1 MAENNELSKLQ
12 EALSVFRAQV
22 KQPAL
27 DAKNTFYK
35 ESAGYVTL
43 AGVQQAVDEG
53 IKGTGLAY
61 VQLVNS
67 DDNGNVY
74 VETIITHKLGGI
86 LRSGKL
92 NIPPKKRDA
101 QGLGSSITYS
111 RRYQL
116 AAMFGITSDK
126 DDDANA
132 AVGGNP
138 NQGRKQAPKKMAP
151 KVDPNLKKRYMDLLN
166 SLGKA
171 YPDTSNNKLEA
182 SVKNHAFSN
191 PSYQLA
197 TNADYGKAIN
207 VIQEQLR
214 KSGAVEETTLNGF
227 N

>member
-27 DAKNTFYK
+27 DGSNPYFN
-35 ESAGYVTL
+35 SGYVTL

-61 VQLVNS
+61 VQLVSS

-92 NIPPKKRDA
+92 SIPPKKKDA

-138 NQGRKQAPKKMAP
+138 NQGRKQAPNQQSPKADQQLRSQYLKLMA
-151 KVDPNLKKRYMDLLN
+151 DLE
-166 SLGKA
+166 SA
-171 YPDTSNNKLEA
+171 FPESNRQQLEA
-182 SVKNHAFSN
+182 RIRTVVFNNA
-191 PSYQLA
+191 SYTIQ
-197 TNADYGKAIN
+197 TNKDFYKAIN
-207 VIQEQLR
+207 FMKAQLMTNTHV
-214 KSGAVEETTLNGF
+214 K
-227 N
+227 

>member
-12 EALSVFRAQV
+12 EALSVFRAQI
-22 KQPAL
+22 KQPKL
-27 DAKNTFYK
+27 DGSNPYFN
-35 ESAGYVTL
+35 SNYVTL

-61 VQLVNS
+61 VQLVSS

-74 VETIITHKLGGI
+74 VETIITHKLGGS

-92 NIPPKKRDA
+92 SIPPKKRDA
-101 QGLGSSITYS
+101 QGQGSAITYA

-138 NQGRKQAPKKMAP
+138 NQGHKQAPKQQSSKVNQQLRSHYLKLIADLENAFP
-151 KVDPNLKKRYMDLLN
+151 K
-166 SLGKA
+166 
-171 YPDTSNNKLEA
+171 SNRQQLEA
-182 SVKNHAFSN
+182 RIRTAVFNNAN
-191 PSYQLA
+191 YTIQ
-197 TNADYGKAIN
+197 TNDEFNKAIEFMN
-207 VIQEQLR
+207 EQLR
-214 KSGAVEETTLNGF
+214 KSNHVK
-227 N
+227 

>member
-1 MAENNELSKLQ
+1 MSENNELSKLQ

-27 DAKNTFYK
+27 DGSNPYFN
-35 ESAGYVTL
+35 SGYVTL
-43 AGVQQAVDEG
+43 AGVQKAVDEG

-61 VQLVNS
+61 VQLVSS

-92 NIPPKKRDA
+92 SIPPKKRDA

-138 NQGRKQAPKKMAP
+138 NQGRKQAPKQQSSKANQQLRSHYLKLIADLENAFP
-151 KVDPNLKKRYMDLLN
+151 K
-166 SLGKA
+166 
-171 YPDTSNNKLEA
+171 SNRQQLEA
-182 SVKNHAFSN
+182 RVRTAVFNNAN
-191 PSYQLA
+191 YTIQ
-197 TNADYGKAIN
+197 TNEDFNK
-207 VIQEQLR
+207 VIEFMNEQLR
-214 KSGAVEETTLNGF
+214 KSNHVK
-227 N
+227 

>member
-27 DAKNTFYK
+27 DGSNPYFN
-35 ESAGYVTL
+35 SGYVTL

-61 VQLVNS
+61 VQLVSS

-92 NIPPKKRDA
+92 SIPPKKKDA

-138 NQGRKQAPKKMAP
+138 NQGRKQAPNQQSPKADQQLRSQYLRLMA
-151 KVDPNLKKRYMDLLN
+151 DLE
-166 SLGKA
+166 SA
-171 YPDTSNNKLEA
+171 FPESNRQQLEA
-182 SVKNHAFSN
+182 RIRTVVFNNA
-191 PSYQLA
+191 SYTIQ
-197 TNADYGKAIN
+197 TNKDFYKAIN
-207 VIQEQLR
+207 FMKAQLMTNTHV
-214 KSGAVEETTLNGF
+214 K
-227 N
+227 

>member
-12 EALSVFRAQV
+12 EALSVFRAQI

-27 DAKNTFYK
+27 DGSNPYFN
-35 ESAGYVTL
+35 SNYVTL

-61 VQLVNS
+61 VQLVSS

-92 NIPPKKRDA
+92 SIPPKKRDA

-138 NQGRKQAPKKMAP
+138 NQGRKQAPNQQSSKVNQQLRSHYLKLIADLENTFP
-151 KVDPNLKKRYMDLLN
+151 K
-166 SLGKA
+166 
-171 YPDTSNNKLEA
+171 SNRQQLEA
-182 SVKNHAFSN
+182 RIRTAVFNNAN
-191 PSYQLA
+191 YTIQ
-197 TNADYGKAIN
+197 TNDDFNKAIEFMN
-207 VIQEQLR
+207 EQLR
-214 KSGAVEETTLNGF
+214 KSNHVK
-227 N
+227 

>member
-12 EALSVFRAQV
+12 EALSVFRAQI
-22 KQPAL
+22 KQPKL
-27 DAKNTFYK
+27 DGSNPYFN
-35 ESAGYVTL
+35 SNYVTL

-61 VQLVNS
+61 VQLVSS

-74 VETIITHKLGGI
+74 VETIITHKLGGS

-92 NIPPKKRDA
+92 SIPPKKRDA
-101 QGLGSSITYS
+101 QGQGSAITYA

-138 NQGRKQAPKKMAP
+138 NQGRKQAPNQQSPKADQQLRSQYLKLMADLESAFP
-151 KVDPNLKKRYMDLLN
+151 K
-166 SLGKA
+166 
-171 YPDTSNNKLEA
+171 SNRQQLEA
-182 SVKNHAFSN
+182 RIRTAVFNNA
-191 PSYQLA
+191 SYTIQ
-197 TNADYGKAIN
+197 TNKDFYKAIDFMKA
-207 VIQEQLR
+207 QLM
-214 KSGAVEETTLNGF
+214 KNTHVK
-227 N
+227 

>member
-12 EALSVFRAQV
+12 EALSVFRAQI
-22 KQPAL
+22 KQPKL
-27 DAKNTFYK
+27 DGSNPYFN
-35 ESAGYVTL
+35 SNYVTL

-92 NIPPKKRDA
+92 SVPPKKKDA

-138 NQGRKQAPKKMAP
+138 NQGRKQTPKQQSSKVNQQLRSHYLKLIADLENAFP
-151 KVDPNLKKRYMDLLN
+151 K
-166 SLGKA
+166 
-171 YPDTSNNKLEA
+171 SNRQQLETRIRTA
-182 SVKNHAFSN
+182 VFNNAN
-191 PSYQLA
+191 YTIQ
-197 TNADYGKAIN
+197 TNEDFNKAIEFMN
-207 VIQEQLR
+207 EQLR
-214 KSGAVEETTLNGF
+214 KSNHVK
-227 N
+227 

>member
-12 EALSVFRAQV
+12 EALSVFRAQI

-27 DAKNTFYK
+27 DGSNPYFN
-35 ESAGYVTL
+35 SNYVTL

-61 VQLVNS
+61 VQLVSS

-92 NIPPKKRDA
+92 SIPPKKRDA

-138 NQGRKQAPKKMAP
+138 NQGRKQAPKQQSSKVNQQLRSHYLKLIADLENAFP
-151 KVDPNLKKRYMDLLN
+151 K
-166 SLGKA
+166 
-171 YPDTSNNKLEA
+171 SNRQQLEA
-182 SVKNHAFSN
+182 RIRTAVFNNAN
-191 PSYQLA
+191 YTIQ
-197 TNADYGKAIN
+197 TNDDFNKAIEFMN
-207 VIQEQLR
+207 EQLR
-214 KSGAVEETTLNGF
+214 KSNHVK
-227 N
+227 

>member
-12 EALSVFRAQV
+12 EALSVFRAQI

-27 DAKNTFYK
+27 DGSNPYFN
-35 ESAGYVTL
+35 SNYVTL

-61 VQLVNS
+61 VQLVSS

-92 NIPPKKRDA
+92 SIPPKKKDA

-138 NQGRKQAPKKMAP
+138 NQGRKQAPNQQSPKADQQLRSQYLKLMADLESAFP
-151 KVDPNLKKRYMDLLN
+151 K
-166 SLGKA
+166 
-171 YPDTSNNKLEA
+171 SNRQQLEA
-182 SVKNHAFSN
+182 RIRTAVFNNAN
-191 PSYQLA
+191 YTIQ
-197 TNADYGKAIN
+197 TNKDFHKAIDFMKA
-207 VIQEQLR
+207 QLM
-214 KSGAVEETTLNGF
+214 KNTHVK
-227 N
+227 

>member
-27 DAKNTFYK
+27 DGSNPYFN
-35 ESAGYVTL
+35 SGYVTL

-61 VQLVNS
+61 VQLVSS

-92 NIPPKKRDA
+92 SIPPKKKDA

-138 NQGRKQAPKKMAP
+138 NQGRKQAPNQQSPKADQQLRSQYLKLMADLESAFP
-151 KVDPNLKKRYMDLLN
+151 K
-166 SLGKA
+166 
-171 YPDTSNNKLEA
+171 SNRQQLEA
-182 SVKNHAFSN
+182 RIRTAVFNNA
-191 PSYQLA
+191 SYTIQ
-197 TNADYGKAIN
+197 TNKDFYKAIDFMKA
-207 VIQEQLR
+207 QLM
-214 KSGAVEETTLNGF
+214 KNTHVK
-227 N
+227 

>member
-27 DAKNTFYK
+27 DGSNPYFN
-35 ESAGYVTL
+35 SGYVTL

-61 VQLVNS
+61 VQLVSS

-74 VETIITHKLGGI
+74 AETIITHKLGGI

-92 NIPPKKRDA
+92 SIPPKKKDA

-138 NQGRKQAPKKMAP
+138 NQGRKQAPNQQSPKADQQLRSQYLKLMA
-151 KVDPNLKKRYMDLLN
+151 DLE
-166 SLGKA
+166 SA
-171 YPDTSNNKLEA
+171 FPESNRQQLEA
-182 SVKNHAFSN
+182 RIRTVVFNNA
-191 PSYQLA
+191 SYTIQ
-197 TNADYGKAIN
+197 TNKDFYKAIN
-207 VIQEQLR
+207 FMKAQLMTNTHV
-214 KSGAVEETTLNGF
+214 K
-227 N
+227 

>member
-27 DAKNTFYK
+27 DGSNPYFN
-35 ESAGYVTL
+35 SGYVTL
-43 AGVQQAVDEG
+43 AGVQKAVDEG

-61 VQLVNS
+61 VQLVSS

-92 NIPPKKRDA
+92 SIPPKKRDA

-138 NQGRKQAPKKMAP
+138 NQGRKQAPNQQSPKADQQLRSQYLKLMADLESAFP
-151 KVDPNLKKRYMDLLN
+151 K
-166 SLGKA
+166 
-171 YPDTSNNKLEA
+171 SNRQQLEA
-182 SVKNHAFSN
+182 RIRTAVFNNA
-191 PSYQLA
+191 SYTIQ
-197 TNADYGKAIN
+197 TNKDFYKAIDFMKA
-207 VIQEQLR
+207 QLM
-214 KSGAVEETTLNGF
+214 KNTHVK
-227 N
+227 